1 MASRE
6 GLAVMAAAQ
15 ILRSFKLNVFPLGM
29 LWIKNVNLSYLY
41 ASPSI
46 GLTSFGAAVSGLWQ
60 VVEKYSERWL
70 GKAKSAEKAQC
81 TSCT

>member
-46 GLTSFGAAVSGLWQ
+46 AAPAVKLPLRATFSITPD
-60 VVEKYSERWL
+60 ED
-70 GKAKSAEKAQC
+70 
-81 TSCT
+81 